1 MMIEHLGYPEAARMI
16 EKAVEIVVAERKV
29 LTRDLG
35 GEASTQQMGKAIAEL
50 VATLQA

>member
-29 LTRDLG
+29 LPRDLG
-35 GEASTQQMGKAIAEL
+35 GDATTQQMGKAIAEL
-50 VATLQA
+50 VKKL